1 MPLPDDARI
10 ISVDDHVIEHPRVW
24 LDRMPQKYQDVA
36 PRIERL
42 PDGND
47 TWIFNGK
54 PSGNFALNAVAGKH
68 PREFGLDPRSYDDM
82 RPGCYDIEQRIK
94 DMDVEGV
101 WAQLCFPNMGGF
113 AGSTF
118 FACEDKSL
126 AAECIRAY
134 NDFILDEWCAYAPE
148 RQIPLV
154 MIPFWDVE
162 ASVKEIG
169 RTAAKGAKSVSFLE
183 APHRV
188 GLPSYHTDHWDPILR
203 ASEEAGLPLS
213 VHFGS
218 GGAPSG
224 VAQDADMFVT
234 IALFGIN
241 SMMAC
246 VDLLISPVFY
256 KFPNL
261 KFVLSEGGIGWIPY
275 ILERADYSW
284 GRHKFWCDIDQDR
297 KPSELFKDHIY
308 GAFISDQNGID
319 LRHSIGVEQILFES
333 DYPHSDC
340 NWPHTRKVLGEQLA
354 NVPDDEARLIVEG
367 NARKLFNFPAPAQ
380 QPSA

>member
-1 MPLPDDARI
+1 MPLPDDAKI

-47 TWIFNGK
+47 TWIFNGQ

-68 PREFGLDPRSYDDM
+68 PREFGMDPRSYDDM
-82 RPGCYDIEQRIK
+82 RPGCHDIAERIK
-94 DMDVEGV
+94 DMDTEGV

-118 FACEDKSL
+118 YACEDKDL

-134 NDFILDEWCAYAPE
+134 NDFILDEWCAYAPD

-154 MIPFWDVE
+154 MVPFWDVR
-162 ASVKEIG
+162 AAVKEVE

-188 GLPSYHTDHWDPILR
+188 GLPSYHTDHWDPLLR
-203 ASEEAGLPLS
+203 TCEEANLPLS

-218 GGAPSG
+218 GGAPQG
-224 VAQDADMFVT
+224 TAPDADMFVM

-246 VDLLISPVFY
+246 VDLLMSPVFY

-284 GRHKFWCDIDQDR
+284 GRHKYWCNIDQER

-319 LRHSIGVEQILFES
+319 LRHSIGVDQILFES

-367 NARKLFNFPAPAQ
+367 NARRLFNFPA
-380 QPSA
+380 